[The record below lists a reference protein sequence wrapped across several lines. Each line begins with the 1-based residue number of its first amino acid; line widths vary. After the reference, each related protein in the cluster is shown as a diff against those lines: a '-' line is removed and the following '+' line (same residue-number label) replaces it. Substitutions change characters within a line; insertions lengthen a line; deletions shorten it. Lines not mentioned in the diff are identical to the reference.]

1 MEKKNK
7 RNDDKNTI
15 AVKAGLWY
23 TISNFLIRSLSI
35 ISTPIFTRIMSVQ
48 EYGVYSNFSAWL
60 TIISILATMDLHAT
74 LNRARF
80 DYKKDIDG
88 YISTITITSIIIP
101 SIMYLIVT
109 IFNEYFCKLLNMD
122 MFYINMMFLSIIFS
136 SSINIY
142 QAKQRLNYE
151 YKKSVFISLVT
162 SVITV
167 LISVF
172 LVLMMSNKLYG
183 RVIGQTIPATVIN
196 IGIAIYL
203 ILNGKKFK
211 IEYMIYAIKICL
223 PYVPHL
229 LAMNI
234 LSQYDRIQIN
244 KFCGAESASLYS
256 LAYSCALII
265 NIFLNSMNNA
275 WVPWLGDMLNEKK
288 HEEIKAVSR
297 KYVLAFAYIAI
308 GLFMVSPEVLNIF
321 GGKKYM
327 EAIYVIPPIIAGAFF
342 QFVYTL
348 YVNIEMFEKKV
359 WGVAFSTM
367 IAAVLNIILNVIF
380 IPKYGYVAAAY
391 TTLVSYICLC
401 ALHYIQVMKINL
413 AKVYDIKFIIMVS
426 FLIIGIMMMSYI
438 MYENIILRISAIILY
453 STIAIVILN
462 KNKDEI
468 KKIIINK

>member
-1 MEKKNK
+1 MEEKDKIKN
-7 RNDDKNTI
+7 DKNTI

-101 SIMYLIVT
+101 SIMYLVVT
-109 IFNEYFCKLLNMD
+109 IFNGFFCELLNMN
-122 MFYINMMFLSIIFS
+122 MFYINIMFLSIIFS

-151 YKKSVFISLVT
+151 YKKSVIISMVS

-167 LISVF
+167 LVSIF
-172 LVLMMSNKLYG
+172 LVLMMSNKLCG
-183 RVIGQTIPATVIN
+183 RIIGQTIPATLIN
-196 IGIAIYL
+196 VGIAVHL
-203 ILNGKKFK
+203 IKNGKRFK
-211 IEYMIYAIKICL
+211 MEYMIYAIKICL

-244 KFCGAESASLYS
+244 KFCGAEPASLYS

-288 HEEIKAVSR
+288 HEEIRKISR
-297 KYVLAFAYIAI
+297 KYVLIFAYITF

-321 GGKKYM
+321 GGEKYTS
-327 EAIYVIPPIIAGAFF
+327 AIYVIPPIIAGAFF
-342 QFVYTL
+342 QFIYTL

-359 WGVAFSTM
+359 WGVAISTI
-367 IAAVLNIILNVIF
+367 IAAILNVVLNAIF

-401 ALHYIQVMKINL
+401 ALHYIQVMRIKL
-413 AKVYDIKFIIMVS
+413 TKVYDIKFIIMVS
-426 FLIIGIMMMSYI
+426 CLIICFMMISYI
-438 MYENIILRISAIILY
+438 MYENIIFRIV
-453 STIAIVILN
+453 AIVLYGILALIFLN
-462 KNKDEI
+462 KNKNEI
-468 KKIIINK
+468 KRIIVNR